1 MKPLLLIFLMLFTSF
16 NSVVNNKQKRLY
28 EPISK
33 VYIESVNNKI
43 KIGPLTGNP
52 NLSFGVKNVIEESAQ
67 DKGFDIVTKD
77 SAQLFVTVDI
87 IFFDK
92 QQTSSNL
99 SVFHKD
105 EQAVII
111 TMKGVVRNQ
120 KGKVLRDIT
129 VTDKSTEISTSTILV
144 SESGQFS
151 SAIERN
157 AVKKTCVMLSQKL
170 FYGL

>member
-1 MKPLLLIFLMLFTSF
+1 MKPLLFIFLMLFTSF
-16 NSVVNNKQKRLY
+16 NSVVKNKQKRLY

-67 DKGFDIVTKD
+67 DKGFDIVIKD